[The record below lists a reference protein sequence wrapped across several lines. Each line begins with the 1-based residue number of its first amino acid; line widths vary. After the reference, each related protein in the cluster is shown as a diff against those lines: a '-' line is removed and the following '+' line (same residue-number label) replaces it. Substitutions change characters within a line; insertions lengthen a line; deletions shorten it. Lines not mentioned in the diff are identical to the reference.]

1 MKRSYLPVLALL
13 AAVLSFSL
21 VHAQAP
27 PPVSGVS
34 TSASLLGGLSSANS
48 PMYAG
53 FFAIVMFIIFAVAL
67 DRTQLS
73 SGKIGISFV
82 FALITFFILYSDPT
96 LLHFF
101 LNTFIVLAFIALI
114 LGLLTLVRSP
124 RSIKLIGLLVALF
137 LVMILFENDTGL
149 TNFVNS
155 TFHVSILS
163 ILPFIFGIAAVLIFA
178 VLLLKGARNSKN
190 TAVRVA
196 LLFIVFLMITLLIPG
211 FAGFIFNPIVL
222 LTMFGVIMSAIIIYL
237 LVANA
242 HRGPK
247 LSDQDKLDRKEEKKS
262 RKQEGLNKV
271 KDDVL
276 GSISKRKESNKGL
289 LDEYRTLLKKKDL
302 SEDEKLKLFQI
313 KDKLGKSAWEN
324 VQDRVKL
331 TKEQYSPKQLSN
343 NKDLKALTSSLR
355 SRRKLEKL
363 RKKSETAIKK
373 QEELRQ
379 AKLQHEYD
387 KSKEKS
393 NLAKSLL
400 EQKRE
405 QERLAEQAKMAEA
418 ALEEKRRQ
426 EMLAEQAK
434 MAEAALEQ
442 KREQEVKEAYEA
454 SQKAAKKYSDD
465 IQSSINTK
473 KAYEESQRITREN
486 TDKMQQFINIKNAY
500 DESNRISKEYADN
513 MQKARNDQ
521 GKPSR
526 EIDESDN
533 INRNPSKE
541 MEQQI
546 DDIDEYL
553 KKTEPKG
560 KNPLNKNNLDNE
572 KKSKTFTIPIF
583 GKKNNGMF
591 RRKVVEDTGKNNDI
605 SKEAG
610 TDVNNAKTIA
620 GSNITQAETRM
631 FELSQEAY
639 NNPDPVIGQKI
650 INLVKS
656 RHDDIVKIKDTN
668 ERNKAEAQ
676 LEKEVQDI
684 INSNK

>member
-465 IQSSINTK
+465 MQSSINTK

>member
-276 GSISKRKESNKGL
+276 GSISKRKESNKDL

-465 IQSSINTK
+465 MQSSINTK

-591 RRKVVEDTGKNNDI
+591 RRKVIEDTGKNNDI

>member
-237 LVANA
+237 LIANA

-546 DDIDEYL
+546 DEIDEYL